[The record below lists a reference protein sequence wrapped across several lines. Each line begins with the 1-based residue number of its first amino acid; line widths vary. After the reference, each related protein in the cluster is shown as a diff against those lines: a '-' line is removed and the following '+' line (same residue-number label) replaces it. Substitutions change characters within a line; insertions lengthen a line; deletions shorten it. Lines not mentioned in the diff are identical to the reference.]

1 MANTIMHK
9 PFGSGALANSSIL
22 DGVSVMFF

>member
-22 DGVSVMFF
+22 DGVSDTFF